1 MQDILELQAQNIN
14 LTWLFDL
21 VILPKYPFSLF
32 WSLISLFL
40 PNIHLVSF
48 GSRSEEIKMMLTP
61 NKKKDV
67 ISHALSATQC
77 TSYSRSV
84 LCFIEWLFLLLSGS
98 FIGKILA
105 HCFYGFFDSSL
116 ASKQAL
122 CPVLAG
128 EGWRLGERRNWCLLL
143 ELGWNLFLSLNEV
156 LVFSLK
162 KNKQKN
168 PKWHL
173 PPPTKKPNYGCINMI
188 ILGTKKTPKTSSTAA
203 CLKQSPLQNFEH
215 FLIKK
220 CKDWLWKCSVNWNV
234 FPFISLFFFFFEL

>member
-1 MQDILELQAQNIN
+1 M
-14 LTWLFDL
+14 T
-21 VILPKYPFSLF
+21 
-32 WSLISLFL
+32 
-40 PNIHLVSF
+40 
-48 GSRSEEIKMMLTP
+48 
-61 NKKKDV
+61 
-67 ISHALSATQC
+67 
-77 TSYSRSV
+77 
-84 LCFIEWLFLLLSGS
+84 FLLLSGS

-234 FPFISLFFFFFEL
+234 FPFISLFFFWTVEKFQWKEIQLTSVFFSLL